1 MLLQEILDD
10 VDTYVPNSLP
20 TLRKIKWVNEIQKQL
35 YRDYVLP
42 DAIFPFTTVVNLKL
56 YTLPADCAE
65 DRIDS
70 VSVGKEGLTYIS
82 SPFRHQLP
90 ADASYWT
97 VQAGI
102 LFINPARTAGQQCY
116 VYYKPRPFE
125 LSEDNLTES
134 PTFPIDF
141 HELLVFGCS
150 KRVALSL
157 KTPDFKLASVHDGY
171 YKELAEKA
179 DRELGKK
186 RNKSVTN
193 VRPWR

>member
-20 TLRKIKWVNEIQKQL
+20 TLRKIKWINQIQNQL

-42 DAIFPFTTVVNLKL
+42 DAIFPFTTTDAQS
-56 YTLPADCAE
+56 YTLPDDCAE

-70 VSVGKEGLTYIS
+70 VAIDGKEEFYVS
-82 SPFRHQLP
+82 SPSRHRYP
-90 ADASYWT
+90 DDYRFWT
-97 VQAGI
+97 IQVGF
-102 LFINPARTAGQQCY
+102 LYINPVRTAGLQGY
-116 VYYKPRPFE
+116 VYYKPRHLE
-125 LSEDNLTES
+125 LSESNLNGS
-134 PTFPIDF
+134 PTFPVDF

-150 KRVALSL
+150 KRVALAL

-186 RNKSVTN
+186 RNKQVTN